1 MSTSLFFRALGVVVP
16 ATLLLAACG
25 KKDTPAPTPAP
36 EQGRI
41 SVYHM
46 AASANVGLKFLF
58 DDAEKA
64 SLNYGQSSL
73 NQTVNAGARTV
84 KVNVGTTGASVA
96 IQAVAVEK
104 DKNYSY
110 FAYSTS
116 GTNLAGLLVPDDLT
130 APSVGKV
137 KIRFVHL
144 GQGAASPLKLS
155 TTAASSVDIVGT
167 ETQFAN
173 ASSFIEVLPG
183 SYNVAVTSGTA
194 STVVYNVGDGTGTS
208 TSATGTLVNKT
219 YEAGKIYTVVY
230 RGLTGLTVD
239 PALQPKAVIVQ
250 NN

>member
-173 ASSFIEVLPG
+173 ASAFIEVLPG